1 MMWNYG
7 SRICVISQWKTTR
20 YYFDGPL
27 NLKIP
32 RLVSNAD
39 RSFHL
44 SLRKI
49 WMSVKGIVIDFSY
62 CEDRMEYYDCRR
74 NELEIRDW
82 ALMDAPAR
90 HPKTSPNESTNS
102 SFFRIVWSK
111 FCSRSEP
118 YQLFREIILPGNVFN
133 C

>member
-1 MMWNYG
+1 MGPEFVWPVNGKRPGIIVMDHW
-7 SRICVISQWKTTR
+7 IWKSH
-20 YYFDGPL
+20 GW
-27 NLKIP
+27 
-32 RLVSNAD
+32 
-39 RSFHL
+39 FHL
-44 SLRKI
+44 PIDPFNSPWEKI
-49 WMSVKGIVIDFSY
+49 WMSAKGIVIDFS
-62 CEDRMEYYDCRR
+62 CCKDRMENYDCRR